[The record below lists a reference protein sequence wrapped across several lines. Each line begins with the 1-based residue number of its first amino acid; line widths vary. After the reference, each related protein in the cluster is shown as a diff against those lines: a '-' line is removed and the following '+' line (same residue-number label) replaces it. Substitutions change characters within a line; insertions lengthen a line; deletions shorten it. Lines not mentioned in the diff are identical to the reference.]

1 MLANGINDA
10 LRIAAPISDPSIS
23 EVGARSVYL
32 RQLGESI
39 EISASVKLFA
49 TMNPAAIGGGE

>member
-1 MLANGINDA
+1 MLAYGIHHV
-10 LRIAAPISDPSIS
+10 LLVVAPK
-23 EVGARSVYL
+23 VGARSVYL